1 MKSRTKKTG
10 NIAGVIVI
18 ATAGLAACS
27 SSKTTSASSATSSSA
42 SATSTGGGAATTGGS
57 TAQAASLTIAIQ
69 TEPQSLDPAKDDSG
83 DGLYAAELLYAP
95 LIHETYQGTF
105 TPALASSWKYVGTGN
120 TQFQVTLRSGAT
132 FSDGT
137 PVTAASVVNS
147 LEYTSKGSGPAG
159 SALPGLTATAT
170 SSDTVLLKTTAPVAN
185 FPAALSQVNLVGDI
199 ICPSA
204 LKNPATISSAPCG
217 AGPYVL
223 NSSGTVSGTVYKFSP
238 NPHYF
243 DPAAIHYK
251 SFSLKVIS
259 SPSAALSAVQTGQAQ
274 VITYLDTSL
283 QQLSAAQHSGVQVDI
298 AGETNF
304 IPVWI
309 LDRFGTLVKP
319 LGNVKVRQALSYAVH
334 RNQISKAVF
343 GTLGAFDD
351 EPTTPGHVGYDPAYA
366 NYYSYNIAK
375 AKSLLAQAGYPNGFS
390 MNIIYISAMSPIQEA
405 LQAVVQEW
413 AQIGV
418 KVTLVP
424 ESGFPSFS
432 PAQATKKYS
441 AFSLG
446 PWGGPFPATAN
457 LVWISHSG
465 ANAFYATTPA
475 ALALWNTVQTSSQA
489 NYGAALKAFTDYT
502 ITNAWFVD
510 LGATKSF
517 TIAAKGVSGLP
528 PAGNSLPADFNVLDL
543 QG

>member
-1 MKSRTKKTG
+1 MNDEVKKH
-10 NIAGVIVI
+10 IAVVGLL
-18 ATAGLAACS
+18 ATASLGLAACS
-27 SSKTTSASSATSSSA
+27 SSKTTSATSATTAATSATSSA
-42 SATSTGGGAATTGGS
+42 GGS
-57 TAQAASLTIAIQ
+57 AAQSASLTVAIQ
-69 TEPQSLDPAKDDSG
+69 SEPQSLDPAKDDAG

-105 TPALASSWKYVGTGN
+105 TPALATSWNYVGTGN
-120 TQFQVTLRSGAT
+120 TEFQVTLRSGAM

-137 PVTAASVVNS
+137 PVTADAVVKS

-170 SSDTVLLKTTAPVAN
+170 SADTVLLKTTAPVAN

-204 LKNPATISSAPCG
+204 LSNPSSIAASPCG

-223 NSSGTVSGTVYKFSP
+223 NPTGTVPGTVYKFSP
-238 NPHYF
+238 NPHYY
-243 DPAAIHYK
+243 DPASIHYK

-259 SPSAALSAVQTGQAQ
+259 SPSSALSAVETGQAQ
-274 VITYLDTSL
+274 VITYLDTTL
-283 QQLSAAQHSGVQVDI
+283 QQFSAAQHAGLQVDI
-298 AGETNF
+298 AGETDF
-304 IPVWI
+304 LPVWI
-309 LDRFGTLVKP
+309 MDRFGTLVKP
-319 LGNVKVRQALSYAVH
+319 LGNVMVRQALNFAVH

-343 GTLGAFDD
+343 GALGAFDD
-351 EPTTPGHVGYDPAYA
+351 EPTTPGHIGYDPAYA
-366 NYYSYNIAK
+366 NYYSYNPTK

-390 MNIIYISAMSPIQEA
+390 MNLIYITTQAPMAEA
-405 LQAVVQEW
+405 VQAVVQEW

-432 PAQATKKYS
+432 PAQATKQY
-441 AFSLG
+441 ATFSLG
-446 PWGGPFPATAN
+446 PWGGPFPSTAN

-465 ANAFYATTPA
+465 ANAFYATPA
-475 ALALWNTVQTSSQA
+475 SALSLWSTAQTASQA
-489 NYGAALKAFTDYT
+489 SYPAALKAFTDYT
-502 ITNAWFVD
+502 IKNAWFVD

-517 TIAAKGVSGLP
+517 TIASKGVTGLP
-528 PAGNSLPADFNVLDL
+528 PVGNSLPADFDVVSL

>member
-1 MKSRTKKTG
+1 M
-10 NIAGVIVI
+10 
-18 ATAGLAACS
+18 
-27 SSKTTSASSATSSSA
+27 
-42 SATSTGGGAATTGGS
+42 
-57 TAQAASLTIAIQ
+57 TIAMGN
-69 TEPQSLDPAKDDSG
+69 EPQSLDPAKDDNG

-120 TQFQVTLRSGAT
+120 TEFQVTLRSGAM

-137 PVTAASVVNS
+137 PVTADAVVKS
-147 LEYTSKGSGPAG
+147 LLYTSKGSGPAG
-159 SALPGLTATAT
+159 SQLPGLTATAT
-170 SSDTVLLKTTAPVAN
+170 STDTVLLKTTAPVAS

-199 ICPSA
+199 ICPSV
-204 LKNPATISSAPCG
+204 LSNPSSIASAPCG

-223 NSSGTVSGTVYKFSP
+223 DSTGTVSGTVYKFSP

-243 DPAAIHYK
+243 DPSSIHYK
-251 SFSLKVIS
+251 SFYLKVIS

-274 VITYLDTSL
+274 VITYLDTTL
-283 QQLSAAQHSGVQVDI
+283 QQFSAAQHSGVQVDT

-309 LDRFGTLVKP
+309 MDRFGTLDKP
-319 LGNVKVRQALSYAVH
+319 LGNVMVRQALNYAVH

-343 GTLGAFDD
+343 GALGAFDD
-351 EPTTPGHVGYDPAYA
+351 EPTTPGHTGYDPAYA
-366 NYYSYNIAK
+366 NYYSYNPAK

-390 MNIIYISAMSPIQEA
+390 MNIIYITSMAPIQEA
-405 LQAVVQEW
+405 LQAVIQEW

-418 KVTLVP
+418 KVTLAP

-432 PAQATKKYS
+432 PAQATKQYA

-446 PWGGPFPATAN
+446 PWGGPFPGTAN

-475 ALALWNTVQTSSQA
+475 ALALWNTAQTSSQS
-489 NYGAALKAFTDYT
+489 NYPAALRAFTDYT

-517 TIAAKGVSGLP
+517 TIAAKGVTGLP
-528 PAGNSLPADFNVLDL
+528 PTGNSLPADFNVLDL